1 MIASEDHPLVRAYL
15 RRFDVVA
22 ARLPEGRRAE
32 LRAEVA
38 AHLHEATSPDMPDGA
53 VRDVIDELGAPAA
66 IVGEESAELPATRHV
81 AWIIGG
87 GLLILS
93 VVIGYIT
100 QYSGID
106 GLPVRDAVWSA
117 GILVLALG
125 TPSVTAHRPLG
136 TTALVALGIW
146 VIGSDILRGIM
157 VREVSGVGADLS
169 GVAAL
174 TYIDLAGRV
183 LLAIV
188 AVVQIGRIEA
198 VRRPWR
204 WAPAWALGIVTV
216 EWLLEQL
223 IGALG
228 GQGAIAFFAVGLG
241 GLVTTGGTLVLGILA
256 VSLGAGV
263 LRQRGGT
270 PGGSATD
277 EPD

>member
-1 MIASEDHPLVRAYL
+1 VIASEDHPLVRAYL
-15 RRFDVVA
+15 RRFDAVA

-53 VRDVIDELGAPAA
+53 VKDVIDELGEPAA

-81 AWIIGG
+81 AWIVGG

-93 VVIGYIT
+93 VVIGYAT
-100 QYSGID
+100 QYAGTG
-106 GLPVRDAVWSA
+106 GLPLRDGAWAA
-117 GILVLALG
+117 GVLVLALG

-136 TTALVALGIW
+136 TTALVVLGIW
-146 VIGSDILRGIM
+146 VVGSDIVQGILA
-157 VREVSGVGADLS
+157 REVSAIGADLS
-169 GVAAL
+169 GLAAF

-188 AVVQIGRIEA
+188 AVAQIGRIEA

-204 WAPAWALGIVTV
+204 WVPAWVLGIVTV

-223 IGALG
+223 IGVLG

-241 GLVTTGGTLVLGILA
+241 GIVSTGGTLVLGAMAIA
-256 VSLGAGV
+256 LGAGV
-263 LRQRGGT
+263 LRQRGGS
-270 PGGSATD
+270 PDASTD